1 MAEII
6 AASFRTEAQKL
17 ALSEK
22 CLQSLSPRTLP
33 LAASM
38 YETNAEA
45 KAGLQ
50 KQRQIKSAKTKTDA
64 KTQHEICP
72 KIQASLSQCLSEFLV
87 GST

>member
-1 MAEII
+1 MAGII
-6 AASFRTEAQKL
+6 AGSFRTESQTL

-33 LAASM
+33 LTASI

-45 KAGLQ
+45 KAGMQ
-50 KQRQIKSAKTKTDA
+50 KQRQRKSGGKQMLKHGTESVIKFR
-64 KTQHEICP
+64 
-72 KIQASLSQCLSEFLV
+72 ASLSHFLMEFLV